1 MCAHLY
7 TIRRARE
14 KRIKSIF
21 VSIYT
26 YFHATLSRATL
37 KVCQHIVVVVNK
49 KSILDTHVLKTTK
62 SFKMVRTD
70 VCICTWILSD
80 WFFTLFLYVWWVDG
94 LDDIRMTFNGPNL
107 TNPSKTSSKNK
118 WIPSIQPPK
127 KAKAPRE
134 EQTVSLGPQVAE
146 GELVFGVAHIYASFN
161 DTFVHVTDLSG
172 RETISRVTGA
182 YSWEA

>member
-80 WFFTLFLYVWWVDG
+80 RFFTLFLYVWWVDG
-94 LDDIRMTFNGPNL
+94 LDDIWITFNETNL
-107 TNPSKTSSKNK
+107 TNPSKTSSKTNEFHQSSHRRK
-118 WIPSIQPPK
+118 PRHQGRSRPSHSVLKSQ
-127 KAKAPRE
+127 KANSFSVSHTSTPRSM
-134 EQTVSLGPQVAE
+134 TP
-146 GELVFGVAHIYASFN
+146 SFM
-161 DTFVHVTDLSG
+161 
-172 RETISRVTGA
+172 
-182 YSWEA
+182 